1 MVVLGPA
8 HGGQGCHRHEY
19 NYETPIV
26 QGTGTRMST
35 GNLVAQ
41 HRDEPGDGAG
51 ETSDDVHCQDGKKGW
66 LVGWER
72 NPADDDW
79 PWLIPEDYSHLAKR
93 TYRLHIVYVS
103 QDI

>member
-1 MVVLGPA
+1 
-8 HGGQGCHRHEY
+8 
-19 NYETPIV
+19 
-26 QGTGTRMST
+26 MST

-93 TYRLHIVYVS
+93 TYIGPPGYISFTYPKIFDASTLRRYSQGIVGTP
-103 QDI
+103 